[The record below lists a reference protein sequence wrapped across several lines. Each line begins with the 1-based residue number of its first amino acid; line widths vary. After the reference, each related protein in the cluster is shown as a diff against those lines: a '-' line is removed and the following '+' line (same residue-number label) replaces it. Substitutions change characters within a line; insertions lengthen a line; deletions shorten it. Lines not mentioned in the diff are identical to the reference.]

1 MKDCIAHGPF
11 PPDRAQAGASGSGP
25 STTLAPLAVR
35 LPVRSGDCVR
45 GMAGQEYLSNR
56 FPKGSFASSQTLGR
70 TSGMRPPVVTS
81 DQVFDPF
88 AGVPPG
94 MTASRLLT
102 PEGWRYLWTR
112 MKGTA
117 QNLYAL
123 AQAHKYCKPFKV
135 PAFKEEALRLYE
147 ELNAS
152 VAAGDRR
159 ALIGATAP
167 NVNAM
172 FKRQIKAREDAGV
185 ARVEWS
191 LAERPTVKD
200 VTMLQ
205 ARAAMG
211 DPKVGSLI
219 VEEEVIG
226 VAVAGW
232 YREQCCSRLLC
243 VDMHQSFQHDCCHV
257 SPQQYQ

>member
-1 MKDCIAHGPF
+1 MQDCIAHGPF
-11 PPDRAQAGASGSGP
+11 PPTPAQAGASGSGP

-112 MKGTA
+112 MKGSA

-159 ALIGATAP
+159 ALISATAP

-211 DPKVGSLI
+211 DPKVGSL
-219 VEEEVIG
+219 G
-226 VAVAGW
+226 
-232 YREQCCSRLLC
+232 
-243 VDMHQSFQHDCCHV
+243 
-257 SPQQYQ
+257 